1 MSKINGYVGFSE
13 KPAVSS
19 TFYMWKANNQ
29 RAILADHGVAYKNK
43 EEYTNAFLKEDTR
56 SLFDGDE
63 IIEKEA
69 ELADSVMQCDELAAI
84 DKELT
89 FETILDSKSTNV
101 MQTPARGFLQPI
113 AESAEILPL
122 IS

>member
-29 RAILADHGVAYKNK
+29 RAILGEHGVAYKNK

-63 IIEKEA
+63 IIDKD
-69 ELADSVMQCDELAAI
+69 ADMIDSIMQPSGFDELDAI
-84 DKELT
+84 DRELT
-89 FETILDSKSTNV
+89 FETSCI
-101 MQTPARGFLQPI
+101 
-113 AESAEILPL
+113 
-122 IS
+122 